1 MTEIAHFLIEHGY
14 VVLAIW
20 VVLDQTGIPMPAL
33 PGLLTAG
40 ALAGT
45 GQLDL
50 VVVLGVATLACLPSD
65 LVWYEVGRRRG
76 GSMLGVLC
84 RLSLEPES
92 CVRATENMFA
102 RFGPRVLLVGKFV
115 PGLQTAAPSLS
126 GVLRMPRG
134 RFFLFDAA
142 GALLWAGTFVL
153 LGYAFHDQLERLLPV
168 AARLGGWVVVVV
180 VAPLGIYLAFKF
192 IQRWRFLRSVRGAR
206 ITPEE
211 LKRRLAAGED
221 LQIIDLRHTLDFDS
235 YPHTIPGATWV
246 PLEEIDRRLPQFQ
259 PEREVVLYCR

>member
-1 MTEIAHFLIEHGY
+1 MTEITHFLIQHGY

-20 VVLDQTGIPMPAL
+20 VVLDQTGIPVPAL
-33 PGLLTAG
+33 PVLLTAG

-50 VVVLGVATLACLPSD
+50 VAVLCVATLACLPSD
-65 LVWYEVGRRRG
+65 LLWYEVGRRRG
-76 GSMLGVLC
+76 GSVLRFLC

-92 CVRATENMFA
+92 CVRATQNLFA
-102 RFGPRVLLVGKFV
+102 RFGPRILLVGKFV
-115 PGLQTAAPSLS
+115 PGLQTAAPPLS
-126 GVLRMPRG
+126 GILRMPRW

-153 LGYAFHDQLERLLPV
+153 LGYAFHEQLGRLIPV
-168 AARLGGWVVVVV
+168 AARIGGWLVVGV

-192 IQRWRFLRSVRGAR
+192 IQRWRFLRSLRGAR

-211 LKRRLAAGED
+211 LKRRLDAGED

-235 YPHTIPGATWV
+235 YPHTLPGATWV
-246 PLEEIDRRLPQFQ
+246 PLEEIDRRLPQIQ